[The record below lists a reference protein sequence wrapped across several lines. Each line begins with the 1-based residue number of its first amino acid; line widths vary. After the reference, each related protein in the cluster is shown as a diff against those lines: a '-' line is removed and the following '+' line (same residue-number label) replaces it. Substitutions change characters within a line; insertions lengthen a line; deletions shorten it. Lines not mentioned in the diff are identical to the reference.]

1 VIRIAAVGDVHAGPD
16 AAAPLIDAFSGVGDD
31 ADVLLLA
38 GDLTRTGSPDEAEVL
53 AVALDGADVPVVGVL
68 GNHDHHSDR
77 ADDVRAV
84 LTGAGIQLLEGDATT
99 MAVHGVTVGVAGI
112 KGFGGG
118 FEGASATEFGEPE
131 TKAYIRHT
139 KERAE
144 ALERSLVALDA
155 TVRVALMH
163 YAPIRTTLEG
173 EPPELYPWL
182 GSFLLGEACDRGGAN
197 LVVHG
202 HAHGGRER
210 GRTPAGIPVRNVA
223 LPVLGRPYAVYTLE
237 ESAEA
242 PHLQSRFALR
252 EESGARVNA

>member
-1 VIRIAAVGDVHAGPD
+1 MIRIAAVGDLHAGPD
-16 AAAPLIDAFSGVGDD
+16 AAAQLNDAFSEVGDD

-38 GDLTRTGSPDEAEVL
+38 GDLTRTGDPAEAQVL
-53 AVALDGADVPVVGVL
+53 ADALRNSAIPVLAVL

-77 ADDVRAV
+77 ADGVRSV
-84 LTGAGIQLLEGDATT
+84 FDSVGIRVLEGEAETIVVDGLTL
-99 MAVHGVTVGVAGI
+99 GVAGV

-118 FEGASATEFGEPE
+118 YEGACATEFGESE

-144 ALERSLVALDA
+144 ALERSLA
-155 TVRVALMH
+155 TLEASVRVALMH
-163 YAPIRTTLEG
+163 YSPIRATLEG
-173 EPPELYPWL
+173 EHPEIYPWL
-182 GSFLLGEACDRGGAN
+182 GSFLLAEACDRGGAN

-237 ESAEA
+237 RSAADA
-242 PHLQSRFALR
+242 PHLASRFALR
-252 EESGARVNA
+252 DPAEASA

>member
-1 VIRIAAVGDVHAGPD
+1 MIRIAAVGDLHAGAD
-16 AAAPLIDAFSGVGDD
+16 AAAQLEQAFANVGED

-38 GDLTRTGSPDEAEVL
+38 GDLTRTGDPDEARVL
-53 AVALDGADVPVVGVL
+53 ADALRDAAIPVIAVL

-77 ADDVRAV
+77 ADAVRDELGEV
-84 LTGAGIQLLEGDATT
+84 GVRVVEGDAQTI
-99 MAVHGVTVGVAGI
+99 AVDGLTLGVAGV

-118 FEGASATEFGEPE
+118 FEGACASEFGEPE

-139 KERAE
+139 KDRAE
-144 ALERSLVALDA
+144 ALERSLA
-155 TVRVALMH
+155 TLEASVRVALMH
-163 YAPIRTTLEG
+163 YSPIRATLEG
-173 EPPELYPWL
+173 EHPEIFPWL
-182 GSFLLGEACDRGGAN
+182 GSFLLAEACDRGGAN

-237 ESAEA
+237 RSAEDA
-242 PHLQSRFALR
+242 PHLPSRFALR
-252 EESGARVNA
+252 ETADASA

>member
-1 VIRIAAVGDVHAGPD
+1 MIRVAAVGDLHAGAD
-16 AAAPLIDAFSGVGDD
+16 AATQLREAFGHVADD

-38 GDLTRTGSPDEAEVL
+38 GDLTRTGDPAEAQVL
-53 AVALDGADVPVVGVL
+53 ADAVGSAALPVVAVL

-77 ADDVRAV
+77 PGDVRAV
-84 LTGAGIQLLEGDATT
+84 FERVGMTVVEGEAATFD
-99 MAVHGVTVGVAGI
+99 VHGTTVGVAGV

-118 FEGASATEFGEPE
+118 FEGACASEFGEPE

-144 ALERSLVALDA
+144 ALERSLATLDA
-155 TVRVALMH
+155 TVRIALLH
-163 YAPIRTTLEG
+163 YSPIRATLEG
-173 EPPELYPWL
+173 EPPEIYPWL
-182 GSFLLGEACDRGGAN
+182 GSFLLAEACDRGGAN
-197 LVVHG
+197 LVIHG

-237 ESAEA
+237 AADA
-242 PHLQSRFALR
+242 PHLPSRFALR
-252 EESGARVNA
+252 DAAEASA